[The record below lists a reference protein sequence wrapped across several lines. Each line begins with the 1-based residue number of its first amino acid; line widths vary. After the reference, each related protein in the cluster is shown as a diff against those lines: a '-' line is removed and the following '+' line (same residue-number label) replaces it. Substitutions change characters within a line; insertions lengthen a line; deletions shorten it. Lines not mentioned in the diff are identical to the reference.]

1 MGGAAAAWAD
11 DEPEK
16 SPNLINWVNLDSDDE
31 DPFWKNL
38 VW

>member
-16 SPNLINWVNLDSDDE
+16 SPNLINWAT
-31 DPFWKNL
+31 WAAAR
-38 VW
+38 